1 MENKMFRLALKGTL
15 VLLFMAY
22 TLHASDFAVKLEDV
36 RKVQDR
42 VYTGTAGKSQ
52 LTVYTEE
59 CFHETTKGEWA
70 SFTWYGSDGIIA
82 FGSNADQCH
91 VKSYKTN

>member
-1 MENKMFRLALKGTL
+1 VQIFLTLFFPSARAGRKMENKMFRLALKGTL

-52 LTVYTEE
+52 LLLRAVSSA
-59 CFHETTKGEWA
+59 H
-70 SFTWYGSDGIIA
+70 
-82 FGSNADQCH
+82 DQAAA
-91 VKSYKTN
+91 

>member
-1 MENKMFRLALKGTL
+1 MGNKMCCLVLKGTL

-22 TLHASDFAVKLEDV
+22 TLHANDFAVKLEDV

-42 VYTGTAGKSQ
+42 VYSGTAGKSQ
-52 LTVYTEE
+52 VTVYTEE

-70 SFTWYGSDGIIA
+70 SFTWYGRDGIIA